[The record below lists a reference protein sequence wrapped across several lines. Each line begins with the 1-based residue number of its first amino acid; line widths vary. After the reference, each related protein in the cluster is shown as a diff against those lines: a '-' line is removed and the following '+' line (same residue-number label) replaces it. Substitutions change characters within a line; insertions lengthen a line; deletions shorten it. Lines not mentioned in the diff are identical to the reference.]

1 MAKLDYKI
9 LNILE
14 EILEMKTGYILDF
27 SNSSFQRFVKGIINV
42 DIYSDKGYE
51 EYCSKANKLRQVFET
66 ESNENVST
74 LILALVDY
82 YEDYKLKNNKLTEYD
97 KKKIKQVKEAVV
109 NLKEEKEEKI
119 AVYEE
124 LDDKIKVISTRNAT
138 FNQMATNEKLKEIG
152 NLIEYLLKDNRKFI
166 ELDYE
171 SNSAGFLTENI
182 VKDLRKKLQSFRHS
196 SKESIAER
204 NAFNIQQKEFMIEFG
219 IVVCNFIYKE
229 LKNIQRG

>member
-66 ESNENVST
+66 ESNENVSA

-138 FNQMATNEKLKEIG
+138 FNQMATDEKLKEIG
-152 NLIEYLLKDNRKFI
+152 NLIEYLLKDNGKFI
-166 ELDYE
+166 D
-171 SNSAGFLTENI
+171 F
-182 VKDLRKKLQSFRHS
+182 
-196 SKESIAER
+196 
-204 NAFNIQQKEFMIEFG
+204 
-219 IVVCNFIYKE
+219 
-229 LKNIQRG
+229 